1 MSNIIESKNTGVNE
15 EDVNPHFPL
24 LSWQRQK
31 SSFFK
36 PLVSARGFVF
46 AIICVWMCFL
56 PPSPVVEHT
65 GASLPLIIGV
75 NLRLSLAAGQWLT
88 TLPVSQTLIT
98 TQVTHRP
105 GNDWHEMETSLI
117 LWNPVEL
124 KWNISCGR
132 DGGPIRGSLFGGWN
146 CGGPRFHYISF
157 YGVEILL
164 ASDKG
169 SLSLHFHRFSISSF
183 KTWQRATPRL

>member
-1 MSNIIESKNTGVNE
+1 MRKMWTLTSLYCHGR
-15 EDVNPHFPL
+15 DRNPPFLNPSCLHVALCLPL
-24 LSWQRQK
+24 YVCECV
-31 SSFFK
+31 SS
-36 PLVSARGFVF
+36 
-46 AIICVWMCFL
+46 